1 MKIATLPGVQ
11 VKLRV
16 NGADLQEYADNTD
29 ELHTP
34 KIGRQYVEAVSGADF
49 EICFA
54 VEYGAIVSHTQSDV
68 VACHIYLDGKCWI
81 RAVVLE
87 HMAEPTMEEASADVR
102 LMGALRMWAGSVGSI
117 INDVLTFADLA
128 TDDRSAKHITPESVA
143 SLGEVKVQWI
153 WMRRAGVPRL
163 LTGQSKYTPAT
174 GESLPEKC
182 LKGRAI
188 SQTAKLGEAKAC
200 AAQTSQDATY
210 PYGRQPFA
218 TFTFK
223 YRSKRDLQIEGVIA
237 RTPSPSP
244 LEDRD
249 PDSLTAEEAREL
261 VRRMR
266 AQQDEQ
272 VRIKREKR
280 ARSVTHDD
288 DEPAAVASENRRRKR
303 PRASHDSGID
313 VVDLTD
319 F

>member
-1 MKIATLPGVQ
+1 
-11 VKLRV
+11 
-16 NGADLQEYADNTD
+16 
-29 ELHTP
+29 
-34 KIGRQYVEAVSGADF
+34 
-49 EICFA
+49 
-54 VEYGAIVSHTQSDV
+54 
-68 VACHIYLDGKCWI
+68 
-81 RAVVLE
+81 
-87 HMAEPTMEEASADVR
+87 MEEASADVR
-102 LMGALRMWAGSVGSI
+102 SMDVSRMWAGSVGSI
-117 INDVLTFADLA
+117 IRGDLTFADLA

-163 LTGQSKYTPAT
+163 LTGQSKHTPAT

-223 YRSKRDLQIEGVIA
+223 YRSRRDLQIEGVIA

-249 PDSLTAEEAREL
+249 PDSLTADEAREL

-280 ARSVTHDD
+280 TRSVTHDD
-288 DEPAAVASENRRRKR
+288 DDDTGAVALENRRRKR

-313 VVDLTD
+313 IVDLTD